1 MDPTVVIMFVAGA
14 LLVTVLILTLMRSGG
29 RSRVVRL
36 VGGKL
41 VQKLPPFT

>member
-14 LLVTVLILTLMRSGG
+14 VLVTVLILTLTPSGG
-29 RSRVVRL
+29 RSRVVRM
-36 VGGKL
+36 VDGKL